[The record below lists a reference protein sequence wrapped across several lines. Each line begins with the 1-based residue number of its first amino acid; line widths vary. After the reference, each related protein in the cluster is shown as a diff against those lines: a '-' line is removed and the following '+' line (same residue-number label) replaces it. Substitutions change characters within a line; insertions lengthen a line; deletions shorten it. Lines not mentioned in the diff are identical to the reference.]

1 MMIKI
6 AKKEEV
12 NNTFRKVEIEKA
24 EAIAYFQRYIAS
36 KIY

>member
-6 AKKEEV
+6 AEKEE
-12 NNTFRKVEIEKA
+12 RKDELRNIEIEKA
-24 EAIAYFQRYIAS
+24 KAIAYFQRYIAS